1 MGATAHRRPSA
12 AFRALERT
20 RRWEIGPVGSGD
32 FFYLQSLGALGSRR
46 GNGGCPRGGA
56 ESVRGGG
63 RRHRGSHLRGE
74 GKGRGPLCPPR
85 ACAHPPQPP
94 EDPPP
99 PPSRAGARGAAGPR
113 GGWPPPPCCPRGL
126 RPSPRWAPA
135 GGRGGSFQLLVP
147 GLDSWAAGGRFP
159 APWRYCG
166 FGGWGPVRLTAAL
179 RDGVWALNSA
189 RRAPGDT
196 GLRGGRDR

>member
-1 MGATAHRRPSA
+1 MAAAPGVARSRFVVVGGGIAGVTCAEKVRAGAPFARPAHA
-12 AFRALERT
+12 RT
-20 RRWEIGPVGSGD
+20 P
-32 FFYLQSLGALGSRR
+32 LSRR
-46 GNGGCPRGGA
+46 RTPPPLPRGGA
-56 ESVRGGG
+56 RRCRTPGRVAASAMLSPGASAEPSLGSG
-63 RRHRGSHLRGE
+63 RRE
-74 GKGRGPLCPPR
+74 
-85 ACAHPPQPP
+85 
-94 EDPPP
+94 
-99 PPSRAGARGAAGPR
+99 
-113 GGWPPPPCCPRGL
+113 
-126 RPSPRWAPA
+126 
-135 GGRGGSFQLLVP
+135 GGSFQLLVP

>member
-99 PPSRAGARGAAGPR
+99 LPR
-113 GGWPPPPCCPRGL
+113 GGARRCRAPGRVAASAMLSPGASAE
-126 RPSPRWAPA
+126 PSL
-135 GGRGGSFQLLVP
+135 GSGRREGGSFQLLVP

>member
-99 PPSRAGARGAAGPR
+99 PPARGREALPGPGE
-113 GGWPPPPCCPRGL
+113 GGRLRHVVPGGFGRALAGL
-126 RPSPRWAPA
+126 RQA
-135 GGRGGSFQLLVP
+135 GGGGSFQLLVP

>member
-1 MGATAHRRPSA
+1 MAAAPGVARSRFVVVGGGIAGVTCAEKVRAGAPFARPAHA
-12 AFRALERT
+12 RT
-20 RRWEIGPVGSGD
+20 P
-32 FFYLQSLGALGSRR
+32 LSRR
-46 GNGGCPRGGA
+46 RT
-56 ESVRGGG
+56 
-63 RRHRGSHLRGE
+63 
-74 GKGRGPLCPPR
+74 
-85 ACAHPPQPP
+85 
-94 EDPPP
+94 P